1 VYLNVILKR
10 LDAYSNTVLW
20 VLYLID
26 TVSECSIWRNTVLW
40 VLYIILRRQ
49 GDLWRCTGA
58 QFRNHI
64 LGIPYFEYCI
74 LFFVGRGETCDVVP
88 VHKFEITSY
97 YFNYFYYFLLYGCII
112 STSHL
117 FGSLSYFR
125 WTSVFCFFYAIA
137 YMDSWDPSHVQKM
150 VITLHIYVVFSTPY
164 KNKNLDDI
172 FICTVFF
179 SGETKKWDLE
189 TFVYMVFLVDILLS
203 VFFVLCMISWE
214 FFFVF
219 RGERRIF
226 STVFS
231 VP

>member
-1 VYLNVILKR
+1 MAFSSTHVRLCIWTSYWKDWMLIRTPYFEYCILSIPYLNVLF
-10 LDAYSNTVLW
+10 
-20 VLYLID
+20 
-26 TVSECSIWRNTVLW
+26 
-40 VLYIILRRQ
+40 
-49 GDLWRCTGA
+49 G
-58 QFRNHI
+58 
-64 LGIPYFEYCI
+64 GIPYFEYCI